1 MLKKGCTLK
10 EIADLIGKDKSV
22 ISREINRNKDLRS
35 GEYRHDLAQKKY
47 IGRLVGKP
55 KAILFTPEVV
65 DYVNEYL
72 EEDYSPEQIV
82 GIARKDGKACV
93 SHERIY
99 QHVWK
104 DKKQG
109 GNLYLH
115 LRTQGKRYRDRG
127 SSKDRRGI
135 ITGRVDIAKRPP
147 EVEDRDRLGD
157 LEIDTII
164 GRNHQGAIITI
175 NDRASGMLKMIKV
188 KSREAD
194 LVARKTIKALKEWKP
209 ILKTIT
215 ADNGKEFAF
224 HQRIKDQLQIDFY
237 FATPYHSWE
246 RGSNENLNGLIRQYI
261 PKKTDFNLISHQYVK
276 YVENKI
282 NNRPR
287 KRFGFNTPIFQ
298 FNQLIKSQE
307 KVAFVA

>member
-55 KAILFTPEVV
+55 KAILLTTEVM
-65 DYVNEYL
+65 DYVKEYL
-72 EEDYSPEQIV
+72 KEDYSPEQIV
-82 GIARKDGKACV
+82 GMAKKDGKACV

-109 GNLYLH
+109 GDLYLH

-135 ITGRVDIAKRPP
+135 ITGRVDISKRPP
-147 EVEDRDRLGD
+147 EVEQRDRLGD

-224 HQRIKDQLQIDFY
+224 HQKIKDQLQIDFY

>member
-55 KAILFTPEVV
+55 KAILLTTEVM
-65 DYVNEYL
+65 DYVKEYL
-72 EEDYSPEQIV
+72 KEDYSPEQIV
-82 GIARKDGKACV
+82 GMAKKDGKACV